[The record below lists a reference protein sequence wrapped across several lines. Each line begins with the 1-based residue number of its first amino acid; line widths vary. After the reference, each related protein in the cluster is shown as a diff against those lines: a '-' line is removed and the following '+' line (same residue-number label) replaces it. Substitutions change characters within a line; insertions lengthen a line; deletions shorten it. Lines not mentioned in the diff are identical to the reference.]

1 MFFRRFEDTGLSHY
15 SYMIGDGGQAA
26 AIDPRLDTAV
36 YLETAQAEEVKIT
49 VVFETHRNEDY
60 LVGSV
65 ELADQTGAEVW
76 HADRQADY
84 RYGKPADPGQ
94 EWTIGEYTL
103 RAIDTPGHT
112 PGSVSYLLLTGSGHP
127 YILFSGDTLFAG
139 SAGRTDL
146 INEEKAAEFAG
157 QLHESIFSKI
167 LPLGEGVIVCP
178 AHGAGS
184 SCGSSI
190 SSREWTTLGIEK
202 QENPVLQ
209 DRDRSNFIKQAG
221 KVHPK
226 PQYFSK
232 MEILNLEGPRI
243 PRDMPRFIPLSA
255 AETEEKS
262 RTTTVLDIRSETSFG
277 AAHIPGSLFIAES
290 SVASYAGWFMDP
302 DDPFIIVADGNPAH
316 TRLTL
321 LRMGFFRGKGYLA
334 GGMHSWFT
342 AGKQSSSINMVIVE
356 NFCRKIDEG
365 DELWIL
371 DVRSREELESDG
383 EIPGA
388 VNIPIKEFTKRS
400 GEIPKGK
407 NIHIFC
413 GSGLRS
419 TTAASLLKRQGHE
432 RLSVILGGFSG
443 WNSVRC
449 PIKGKSK
456 GLAAEI

>member
-1 MFFRRFEDTGLSHY
+1 MFFKRFEDTGLSHY

-26 AIDPRLDTAV
+26 VIDPRLDTEG
-36 YLETAQAEEVKIT
+36 YLTTADAEGAKIT
-49 VVFETHRNEDY
+49 TILETHRNEDY

-65 ELADQTGAEVW
+65 ELSDRTGAEVW

-84 RYGKPADPGQ
+84 RYGTPADPGQ
-94 EWTIGEYTL
+94 EWTIGEYIL
-103 RAIDTPGHT
+103 RAMDTPGHT
-112 PGSVSYLLLTGSGHP
+112 PGAVSYLLSTASDNP
-127 YILFSGDTLFAG
+127 YMLFSGDTLFAG

-146 INEEKAAEFAG
+146 FDKERSEEFAG
-157 QLHESIFSKI
+157 QLYESLFSKI
-167 LPLGEGVIVCP
+167 LPLGDGVIVCP

-202 QENPVLQ
+202 QENPALQ

-226 PQYFSK
+226 PPYFSK

-243 PRDMPRFIPLSA
+243 PRDMPRFNPLSA
-255 AETEEKS
+255 AEAGEKARS
-262 RTTTVLDIRSETSFG
+262 CTVLDVRSETSFG

-302 DDPFIIVADGNPAH
+302 DKPFIIVTDGNPAD

-321 LRMGFFRGKGYLA
+321 LRMGFFRGEGYLA

-342 AGKQSSSINMVIVE
+342 EGKRSSSINMVIVE

-383 EIPGA
+383 AIPGA

-400 GEIPKGK
+400 GEIPKGE

-449 PIKGKSK
+449 PIKEKSK
-456 GLAAEI
+456 G